1 MAIDLGPD
9 VDVAEDADIR
19 ANVRMQGKVSVG
31 PKSSIRDYVLLD
43 ARDGSITIGS
53 NCSVNDFCVFYG
65 HGGLTIG
72 NDVRIATHTVIVAA
86 DHNFSDPD
94 RLIREQGVEAKPI
107 TIGDDVWI
115 GANAC
120 ILGGV
125 EIGRGSVIGAGSVV
139 TQSVPPMS
147 IAVGNPAKVV
157 KQRGE

>member
-19 ANVRMQGKVSVG
+19 AHVRMHGKVSVG
-31 PKSSIRDYVLLD
+31 SKSSIRDYVLLD
-43 ARDGSITIGS
+43 ARDGSITIGD

-86 DHNFSDPD
+86 DHRFDDPD
-94 RLIREQGVEAKPI
+94 TLIREQGVEAKPI

-115 GANAC
+115 GVGAT
-120 ILGGV
+120 ILSGV
-125 EIGRGSVIGAGSVV
+125 TIGDGAVVGAGAVV
-139 TQSVPPMS
+139 IADVPPAA
-147 IAVGNPAKVV
+147 IVAGVPARVVGT
-157 KQRGE
+157 RGP